1 MSIVKAVIDSTRGTF
16 ADQYKEI
23 VNCNDMGMNILVR
36 KGTVVRNTFG
46 FNRGTN
52 NVITDGSGI
61 IINEGQCVIIVE
73 NGEIIDFC
81 DEPGKYI
88 YNNDVAPSMLTSG
101 LERFSKTLSTIN
113 QRIKTGGQAD
123 NDQRVYYVNTKEL
136 MGNKFGVGRVP
147 FRDGEFDFTI
157 KISAYGKYSY
167 RITDPVAFFTN
178 VIGNIDNEFNRSK
191 IDGQLKAEVQSRLQ
205 PALGR
210 ISRLK
215 VSYDQLPLLTEEIAE
230 ELNKELMNDW
240 VTKRGISIESFA
252 ISSVTP
258 DNESAKF
265 IEEFQAS
272 RVYTNANM
280 LGARLG
286 TAQASAMVNAS
297 NNSSGAMNAFMG
309 MNMAKN
315 AGPSIDINE
324 LLISEQPDKNKKS
337 QSGKDSWECNCGNI
351 NEGKFCSECGNK
363 KIDVIK
369 EWECSCGNINEG
381 KFCSECGNKKIDVV
395 KEWECICGNINEG
408 KFCSKCGE
416 PRS

>member
-36 KGTVVRNTFG
+36 KGTVVRNVFG

-61 IINEGQCVIIVE
+61 IVNEGQCVIIVE

-101 LERFSKTLSTIN
+101 LEGFSKTLSTIN

-136 MGNKFGVGRVP
+136 MDNKFGVGRVP

-230 ELNKELMNDW
+230 ELNKQLMNDW

-258 DNESAKF
+258 DDESAKL

-297 NNSSGAMNAFMG
+297 SNSSGAMNAFMG
-309 MNMAKN
+309 MNMARN
-315 AGPSIDINE
+315 AGLSIDINE

-337 QSGKDSWECNCGNI
+337 QLEKDSW
-351 NEGKFCSECGNK
+351 K
-363 KIDVIK
+363 
-369 EWECSCGNINEG
+369 CSCGNINEG
-381 KFCSECGNKKIDVV
+381 KFCSECGNKKFDVV